1 VFYIRT
7 VTYHAS
13 WQVVLYDLFKRML
26 GPGPT
31 YATLGNHD
39 TCLPDQASPL
49 SLGGALGQQ
58 FSWYSFSHQFPFYTL
73 PHLLGYTTTLQ
84 RYGSRRDGFRRLPS
98 SFRVLTMQR
107 TWSSVQMA

>member
-1 VFYIRT
+1 MFSHWIL
-7 VTYHAS
+7 TYHVS

-39 TCLPDQASPL
+39 TCLPDLASPS

-58 FSWYSFSHQFPFYTL
+58 FSWYIFLHQLPFYAL
-73 PHLLGYTTTLQ
+73 PRLPGYTTTLL
-84 RYGSRRDGFRRLPS
+84 RYGNKRDGFLRLPS
-98 SFRVLTMQR
+98 SLRVLTMQH